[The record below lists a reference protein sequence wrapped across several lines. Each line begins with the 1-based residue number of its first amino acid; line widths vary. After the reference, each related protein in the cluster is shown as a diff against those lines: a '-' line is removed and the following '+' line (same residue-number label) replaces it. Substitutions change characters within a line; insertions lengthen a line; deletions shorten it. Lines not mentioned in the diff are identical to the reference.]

1 MVKSKVPV
9 YYCKFCDEVLKT
21 DCQFCSQP
29 CRNIW
34 MKTRN
39 TLTEQLILNKKKAI
53 ELLKQNRIDIS
64 ESCKDIY
71 ETLKKFMM
79 THTAVPSLKAEAS
92 LCCYIY
98 NKNREK
104 AFQTFEKFK
113 RYSQDELDACLFEG
127 RQSTIVIHNSDG
139 ISTQITGDEAV
150 RVDGIMIKLSVER
163 YHLML
168 QQTFS

>member
-39 TLTEQLILNKKKAI
+39 TQTEKLIDNRKEI
-53 ELLKQNRIDIS
+53 VELLKQNRIDIPDT
-64 ESCKDIY
+64 CKDIY
-71 ETLKKFMM
+71 ETLKKFMASN
-79 THTAVPSLKAEAS
+79 TGYISTIKTEAT
-92 LCCYIY
+92 LCAWIY

-104 AFQTFEKFK
+104 AFQILNCICNA
-113 RYSQDELDACLFEG
+113 R
-127 RQSTIVIHNSDG
+127 R
-139 ISTQITGDEAV
+139 
-150 RVDGIMIKLSVER
+150 
-163 YHLML
+163 
-168 QQTFS
+168 